1 MLTDTG
7 GNAGSQSSTMIIRG
21 MAVGEIEAGDILRV
35 LWKELRVESVGVL
48 LGLVNYIQLVIR
60 FPGQEMLCPTVVL
73 SLLATVMLAKTIGC
87 VLPIVAQVLHLTQP
101 SWLPRLSPPLWM
113 R

>member
-35 LWKELRVESVGVL
+35 LWKELRVGIIVGIP
-48 LGLVNYIQLVIR
+48 LGLVNYIQLLIR
-60 FPGQEMLCPTVVL
+60 FPDRRCF
-73 SLLATVMLAKTIGC
+73 A
-87 VLPIVAQVLHLTQP
+87 
-101 SWLPRLSPPLWM
+101 
-113 R
+113 